1 MRPGLARIE
10 YRHFIVFEEG
20 GLSAYAAVLTEC
32 AGDQGAFWEFHDR
45 FAAADS
51 RLFEWEYALGYAGEL
66 GLNVVEFRGCMVNR
80 DHLPT
85 VEAMHVGWL
94 GVGGAG
100 DADGVCEW
108 GVGGESVAGEC
119 DCGGARG
126 GWGVRVR
133 GRVR

>member
-32 AGDQGAFWEFHDR
+32 AGDQGAFWDFHDR

-66 GLNVVEFRGCMVNR
+66 GLNVVELRGCMVNR

-85 VEAMHVGWL
+85 VEAMHVGGWEL
-94 GVGGAG
+94 GVRGTPTVFVNGVLVENPSPANVIAAVRAAAGG
-100 DADGVCEW
+100 
-108 GVGGESVAGEC
+108 
-119 DCGGARG
+119 
-126 GWGVRVR
+126 
-133 GRVR
+133 